1 MESDVLHAYLHIVL
15 IRIVITYGHFK
26 EQYGVHLIMMIL
38 ELNRSK
44 ASIRKTIL
52 GFIYKID
59 GSEVIEVID

>member
-1 MESDVLHAYLHIVL
+1 MFYMLTFICMVL
-15 IRIVITYGHFK
+15 IRIVIIYGHFK
-26 EQYGVHLIMMIL
+26 EHCGIHLIMMLL

-52 GFIYKID
+52 VFIYKID